1 MLSAARWPA
10 GAVNGRMRSL
20 SSTSARDSI
29 ASPQP
34 AGEASG
40 GVGGRFDPAR
50 AATTAWWSCESVKGL
65 IT

>member
-10 GAVNGRMRSL
+10 GAVNGRMRS
-20 SSTSARDSI
+20 SNRRAPAIQSRA
-29 ASPQP
+29 PQP

-50 AATTAWWSCESVKGL
+50 AATTAWRSCESVKGL